1 MLAHSRI
8 FLLSSLFLLASVA
21 AHASDASRLFDRYK
35 EATGGEAWEQAR
47 SLRLNGTLRAG
58 GLEGRIETL
67 VDLGGGRS
75 ASHYALGP
83 VEGGQGYDG
92 QLAWSRDP
100 GGEVAVLDAPEAVR
114 RTRSQAWLDAHG
126 YWYPAR
132 LPAVIG
138 APARREENGR
148 SFDVVEATPQG
159 GDRVS
164 LWFDA
169 ATGLLA
175 RVDQKQERDLS
186 VTRYDDYRVVDGLR
200 LAFHSSNDSIDS
212 TGRSEPR
219 AHSEVQI
226 AEASL
231 NAAFADADFARPE
244 LRASSRIANDA
255 GVTRIPIELV
265 NNHIYVNGLVDG
277 KPARFIVDTG
287 GVNMLTPAAAKKFG
301 LEGAGKLAARGVG
314 DETVDLA
321 LANAGEVRVGDA
333 VLDKPVFYVVDLGAL
348 SSIEGETFDGLV
360 GYELFSRFGVVI
372 DYAGKQLT
380 LAQPARFSPPQ
391 GAHAVGFDL
400 ADRIPIV
407 QGTLDGVAVRL
418 SIDTGSR
425 VALTLHSPFVAEH
438 DAATRYRAAPEAV
451 MGWGV
456 GGPSRGRPA
465 RFGTLRL
472 GDLAIDGIAGDL
484 YTGSKGAFASAD
496 ISGNLGGGV
505 LRRFTLAFDYPNR
518 RLYLAPNARF
528 GRADD
533 YDRSGLFLFADGDA
547 LKVVDVAAASAGER
561 AGLKPDDRIVSIDG
575 ESMAARSLDQWRQ
588 RLREL
593 PAGSKLAI
601 AYERGGTPA
610 KATLVLADR
619 IAARFETG
627 SDAAAQRP
635 PL

>member
-1 MLAHSRI
+1 MVFNSRI
-8 FLLSSLFLLASVA
+8 LLLATLLLPVSLA
-21 AHASDASRLFDRYK
+21 AHASDASKLFERYRN
-35 EATGGEAWEQAR
+35 ATGGATWDQAR
-47 SLRLNGTLRAG
+47 SLRLDGTLSAG
-58 GLEGRIETL
+58 GLEGRIETV
-67 VDLGGGRS
+67 VDLGDGRS
-75 ASHYALGP
+75 ASQYALGP

-92 QLAWSRDP
+92 QLGWNRDP

-114 RTRSQAWLDAHG
+114 RARSQAWLDAHG

-132 LPAVIG
+132 HPAVIG
-138 APARREENGR
+138 VPARREENGR

-159 GDRVS
+159 GDAVS
-164 LWFDA
+164 LWFDS

-186 VTRYDDYRVVDGLR
+186 VTRFDDYRVVDGLR
-200 LAFHSSNDSIDS
+200 LAFHSSNDTVDS
-212 TGRSEPR
+212 TGHDEPR
-219 AHSEVQI
+219 AHSEIHLAKVT
-226 AEASL
+226 L
-231 NAAFADADFARPE
+231 NTPLADADFARPE

-255 GVTRIPIELV
+255 GVTRIPIELA
-265 NNHIYVNGLVDG
+265 NNHIYVGGLVDG

-287 GVNMLTPAAAKKFG
+287 GVNMLTPVAAKKFG

-348 SSIEGETFDGLV
+348 ASIEGESFDGLV
-360 GYELFSRFGVVI
+360 GYELFSRFGVTI

-380 LAQPARFSPPQ
+380 LAEPERFSPPQ
-391 GAHAVGFDL
+391 GAHAVAFDL

-407 QGTLDGVAVRL
+407 KGTLDGVAVRL

-425 VALTLHSPFVAEH
+425 VALSLHSPFVAEH
-438 DAATRYRAAPEAV
+438 DAVARYQAAPEAV

-465 RFGTLRL
+465 RFGTLQL
-472 GDLAIDGIAGDL
+472 GDLAIDGVAGDL
-484 YTGSKGAFASAD
+484 FTGSKGAFASAD
-496 ISGNLGGGV
+496 VSGNLGGGV

-528 GRADD
+528 GRPDD

-547 LKVVDVAAASAGER
+547 LKVVDVAMASAGEQ
-561 AGLKPDDRIVSIDG
+561 AGLKPEDRIMSIDG
-575 ESMAARSLDQWRQ
+575 ESAPVRSLDQWRQ

-593 PAGSKLAI
+593 PAGSKLAVRF
-601 AYERGGTPA
+601 ERAGKPLQA
-610 KATLVLADR
+610 ALVLADR
-619 IAARFETG
+619 V
-627 SDAAAQRP
+627 P
-635 PL
+635 PVSPAHR